1 MVKERT
7 YQGMIRDTSSNEDG
21 TVADAD
27 REGEERL
34 LILPLND
41 KNSKLISQVI
51 SNDTARDILETI
63 ADAPRSTTEIAEQ
76 LGIPLTT
83 VQYNLEKL
91 AEAGL
96 VKVARTRYSRKMKP
110 VKLYAPQRK
119 YVVIAPGKAERSDV
133 IAALKRYLTLIA
145 VALFGSMAI
154 EGAMLRL
161 GAGPVDDTAIRSVPA
176 GCGGGAE
183 APMFAPAPLPEKA
196 VEAGA
201 GFDILMHPGL
211 WFFLGCLFVLAV
223 VLLIDYRARR
233 KTKRG

>member
-1 MVKERT
+1 MVL
-7 YQGMIRDTSSNEDG
+7 DSG
-21 TVADAD
+21 TN
-27 REGEERL
+27 EGETEEDAELDEEKL

-41 KNSKLISQVI
+41 KSSKLISQVI

-63 ADAPRSTTEIAEQ
+63 SDAPRSTTEIAEK

-119 YVVIAPGKAERSDV
+119 YVVIAPGTAERSDV
-133 IAALKRYLTLIA
+133 IAALRRYLTLVA
-145 VALFGSMAI
+145 VAVFGSLVI
-154 EGAMLRL
+154 EGLMMRL
-161 GAGPVDDTAIRSVPA
+161 GAGPVKDMATRSVPE
-176 GCGGGAE
+176 GYGGGAE
-183 APMFAPAPLPEKA
+183 APMYTPAPAPLPGKA

-201 GFDILMHPGL
+201 GFDISMHPGL
-211 WFFLGCLFVLAV
+211 WFFLGCLFVLV
-223 VLLIDYRARR
+223 VVILFEYRARR
-233 KTKRG
+233 KTKSG

>member
-1 MVKERT
+1 
-7 YQGMIRDTSSNEDG
+7 MIRDSDTN
-21 TVADAD
+21 
-27 REGEERL
+27 EGETEENAELDEEKL

-63 ADAPRSTTEIAEQ
+63 SDAPRSTTEIAEK

-119 YVVIAPGKAERSDV
+119 YVVIAPGKADRNDV

-145 VALFGSMAI
+145 VAIFGSLVI
-154 EGAMLRL
+154 EGLMMRL
-161 GAGPVDDTAIRSVPA
+161 GAGPVDDIAIRSVPE
-176 GCGGGAE
+176 GYGGGAE
-183 APMFAPAPLPEKA
+183 APLYAPAPAAPVPDKA
-196 VEAGA
+196 LEAGA
-201 GFDILMHPGL
+201 GFDLFMHPGL
-211 WFFLGCLFVLAV
+211 WFVLGGLFVLVV
-223 VLLIDYRARR
+223 VLLFEYRARR
-233 KTKRG
+233 KIKSG

>member
-1 MVKERT
+1 MV
-7 YQGMIRDTSSNEDG
+7 RDAGTNEVETDEN
-21 TVADAD
+21 AELD
-27 REGEERL
+27 EEKL

-41 KNSKLISQVI
+41 KSSKLISQVI

-63 ADAPRSTTEIAEQ
+63 SDAPRSTTEIAEK

-145 VALFGSMAI
+145 VAIFGSLAI
-154 EGAMLRL
+154 EGLMMRL
-161 GAGPVDDTAIRSVPA
+161 GAGPVEDMAVRSVPD
-176 GCGGGAE
+176 GYGGGAE
-183 APMFAPAPLPEKA
+183 TPLYAPAPAAVPEKA

-201 GFDILMHPGL
+201 GFDLFMHPGL
-211 WFFLGCLFVLAV
+211 WFFLGCLFVLAL
-223 VLLIDYRARR
+223 VLLFDYRARR
-233 KTKRG
+233 KAKSG

>member
-1 MVKERT
+1 
-7 YQGMIRDTSSNEDG
+7 MIRDSDTN
-21 TVADAD
+21 
-27 REGEERL
+27 EGETEENAELDEEKL

-63 ADAPRSTTEIAEQ
+63 SDAPRSTTEIAEK

-119 YVVIAPGKAERSDV
+119 YVVIAPGKADRNDV

-145 VALFGSMAI
+145 VAIFGSLVI
-154 EGAMLRL
+154 EGLMMRL
-161 GAGPVDDTAIRSVPA
+161 GAGPVDDIAIRSVPE
-176 GCGGGAE
+176 GYGGGAE
-183 APMFAPAPLPEKA
+183 APLYAPAPAAPVPEKA
-196 VEAGA
+196 LEAGA
-201 GFDILMHPGL
+201 GFDLFMHPGL
-211 WFFLGCLFVLAV
+211 WFFLGCLFVLVV
-223 VLLIDYRARR
+223 VLLFEYRARR
-233 KTKRG
+233 KIKSG

>member
-1 MVKERT
+1 
-7 YQGMIRDTSSNEDG
+7 MIRDSDTN
-21 TVADAD
+21 
-27 REGEERL
+27 EGETEENAELDEEKL

-63 ADAPRSTTEIAEQ
+63 SDAPRSTTEIAEK

-145 VALFGSMAI
+145 VAVFGSLVI
-154 EGAMLRL
+154 EGLMMRL
-161 GAGPVDDTAIRSVPA
+161 GAGPVEDMAIRSVPE
-176 GCGGGAE
+176 GYGGGAE
-183 APMFAPAPLPEKA
+183 APMYAPAPAPLPGKA

-201 GFDILMHPGL
+201 GFDIFMHPGL
-211 WFFLGCLFVLAV
+211 WFFLGCLFVLV
-223 VLLIDYRARR
+223 VVILFEYRARR
-233 KTKRG
+233 KSKSG

>member
-1 MVKERT
+1 
-7 YQGMIRDTSSNEDG
+7 MIRDAGTNEDE
-21 TVADAD
+21 TAENAELD
-27 REGEERL
+27 EEKL

-41 KNSKLISQVI
+41 KSSKLISQII

-63 ADAPRSTTEIAEQ
+63 SDAPRSTTEIAEK

-119 YVVIAPGKAERSDV
+119 YVVIAPGKADKSDV

-145 VALFGSMAI
+145 VAIFGSLTI
-154 EGAMLRL
+154 EALMIRL
-161 GAGPVDDTAIRSVPA
+161 GAGPVEDMAIRSVPD
-176 GCGGGAE
+176 GYGGGGE
-183 APMFAPAPLPEKA
+183 APLYAPAPVPEKGIA
-196 VEAGA
+196 AGA
-201 GFDILMHPGL
+201 GFEIFTHPGL
-211 WFFLGCLFVLAV
+211 WFFLGCLVVLAL
-223 VLLIDYRARR
+223 VLLFDYRARR
-233 KTKRG
+233 RSKSG

>member
-1 MVKERT
+1 M
-7 YQGMIRDTSSNEDG
+7 RDSG
-21 TVADAD
+21 TN
-27 REGEERL
+27 EGETEENAELDEEKL

-41 KNSKLISQVI
+41 KSSKLISQII

-63 ADAPRSTTEIAEQ
+63 SDAPRSTTEIAEK

-119 YVVIAPGKAERSDV
+119 YVVIAPGTAERSDV

-145 VALFGSMAI
+145 VAVFGSLVI
-154 EGAMLRL
+154 EGLMMRL
-161 GAGPVDDTAIRSVPA
+161 GAGPVEDIAIRSVPD
-176 GCGGGAE
+176 GYGGGAD
-183 APMFAPAPLPEKA
+183 APLYAPAPLPEKA

-201 GFDILMHPGL
+201 GFDLFLHPGL
-211 WFFLGCLFVLAV
+211 WFFLGCLFVLV
-223 VLLIDYRARR
+223 VVILFEYRARR
-233 KTKRG
+233 KAKSG

>member
-1 MVKERT
+1 
-7 YQGMIRDTSSNEDG
+7 MIRDSGTNEVEMDE
-21 TVADAD
+21 DAELD
-27 REGEERL
+27 EEKL

-41 KNSKLISQVI
+41 KSSKLISQVM

-63 ADAPRSTTEIAEQ
+63 SDAPRSTTEIAEK

-119 YVVIAPGKAERSDV
+119 YVVIAPGKADRSDV
-133 IAALKRYLTLIA
+133 IAALKRYMTLIA
-145 VALFGSMAI
+145 VAVFGSLLI
-154 EGAMLRL
+154 EGLMMRL
-161 GAGPVDDTAIRSVPA
+161 GAGPVEDMAIRSVPE
-176 GCGGGAE
+176 GYSGGAE
-183 APMFAPAPLPEKA
+183 APLYAPAPAPLPEKA

-201 GFDILMHPGL
+201 GFDIFLHPGL
-211 WFFLGCLFVLAV
+211 WFFLGCLFVLV
-223 VLLIDYRARR
+223 VVILFEYRARR
-233 KTKRG
+233 KIKSG

>member
-1 MVKERT
+1 M
-7 YQGMIRDTSSNEDG
+7 MRDAGNHESG
-21 TVADAD
+21 TDENAELD
-27 REGEERL
+27 EEKL

-41 KNSKLISQVI
+41 KSSKLISQVI

-63 ADAPRSTTEIAEQ
+63 SDAPRSTTEIAEK

-119 YVVIAPGKAERSDV
+119 YVVIAPGKADKNDV

-145 VALFGSMAI
+145 VAIFGSLAI
-154 EGAMLRL
+154 EGIMIRL
-161 GAGPVDDTAIRSVPA
+161 GAGPVEDMSIRSVPE
-176 GCGGGAE
+176 GFGGGAE
-183 APMFAPAPLPEKA
+183 DPLYAPAPAPVPGK
-196 VEAGA
+196 VIEAGT
-201 GFDILMHPGL
+201 GFDIFMHPGL
-211 WFFLGCLFVLAV
+211 WFFLGCLLVLVV
-223 VLLIDYRARR
+223 VLLFDYRARR
-233 KTKRG
+233 KAKSG

>member
-1 MVKERT
+1 MV
-7 YQGMIRDTSSNEDG
+7 RDSG
-21 TVADAD
+21 TN
-27 REGEERL
+27 EGETKENAELDDEKL

-41 KNSKLISQVI
+41 KSSKLISQVI

-63 ADAPRSTTEIAEQ
+63 SDAPRSTTEIAEK
-76 LGIPLTT
+76 LEIPLTT

-119 YVVIAPGKAERSDV
+119 YVVIAPGTAERSDV

-145 VALFGSMAI
+145 VAVFGSLVI
-154 EGAMLRL
+154 EGLMMRL
-161 GAGPVDDTAIRSVPA
+161 GAGPVEDIAIRSVPD
-176 GCGGGAE
+176 GYGGGAD
-183 APMFAPAPLPEKA
+183 APLYAPAPLPEKA

-201 GFDILMHPGL
+201 GFDLFLHPGL
-211 WFFLGCLFVLAV
+211 WFFLGCLFVLV
-223 VLLIDYRARR
+223 VVILFEYRARR
-233 KTKRG
+233 KAKSG